1 MLDVSSFSF
10 QPRRLW
16 RLISIGTTVNDPG
29 HVLAE
34 FFPDIAQSFRPTA
47 IFHSIMKKRAD
58 RFGFIG
64 AVLKRDSRD
73 AKNMRD
79 VRNPRFLARLITMR
93 SSRINQRFLK
103 LRGKVHVNRS
113 LFESCFRQTVYEYR
127 ISAYADDGE
136 REIGGKS
143 ATNRFCQVPR

>member
-16 RLISIGTTVNDPG
+16 RVISVRTTVNDPG

-34 FFPDIAQSFRPTA
+34 FFPDITQSFRPTA

-73 AKNMRD
+73 AQNMRD

-103 LRGKVHVNRS
+103 LRAKVHVNRS
-113 LFESCFRQTVYEYR
+113 LVNSCYRQIEYEYQVA
-127 ISAYADDGE
+127 AYADD
-136 REIGGKS
+136 RELENGGNS
-143 ATNRFCQVPR
+143 A